1 MVGVEGNDLVY
12 FPGGRDSTEV
22 QRLNTKTQEL
32 ETIKRL
38 PFQPRC
44 LVARNGWICCGGE
57 TGEFTA
63 IHVRE
68 RTPQSDANEQA
79 NTDMDDQVPGQ
90 ELLDELSQELDDED
104 SVEVARALA
113 RAQLLSAARAN
124 ANNDN
129 KNLSVTSK
137 KFGKQRVNCITLWFP
152 PTLVPIAKGAYVEP
166 VAVLANNDNSV
177 SCVSLWEEEALDE
190 ITYPDCVNRAV
201 ISPNGRLLIAIS
213 DDPYLYVHEYTE
225 KEEPS
230 AHSNRHTLKTHKWT
244 LLRKVPLKSQSKDDR
259 SENRYVHHS
268 IMRFLLFS
276 ISSNIIIGG
285 ALRHVF
291 PAQEITLQSEPS
303 TELFLFST
311 SRPSLSL
318 D

>member
-22 QRLNTKTQEL
+22 QRLNTTTQEI

-68 RTPQSDANEQA
+68 SDPQNDTNAQP
-79 NTDMDDQVPGQ
+79 NTDSGDQVPNQ
-90 ELLDELSQELDDED
+90 ELLDELSHDLDDED
-104 SVEVARALA
+104 SIAIARELA
-113 RAQLLSAARAN
+113 RSHIIRAARGN

-152 PTLVPIAKGAYVEP
+152 PTLVPAAAGSYTDPI
-166 VAVLANNDNSV
+166 AVLSNNDNTV

-201 ISPNGRLLIAIS
+201 ISPDGRLLIAIS
-213 DDPYLYVHEYTE
+213 DDPYLYIHERLE
-225 KEEPS
+225 KEEPCLNS
-230 AHSNRHTLKTHKWT
+230 YRVSHQTHKWV
-244 LLRKVPLKSQSKDDR
+244 LLRKVSLKSQRKDDR
-259 SENRYVHHS
+259 SENRYVY
-268 IMRFLLFS
+268 RPL
-276 ISSNIIIGG
+276 SN
-285 ALRHVF
+285 VCTV
-291 PAQEITLQSEPS
+291 P
-303 TELFLFST
+303 
-311 SRPSLSL
+311 
-318 D
+318 